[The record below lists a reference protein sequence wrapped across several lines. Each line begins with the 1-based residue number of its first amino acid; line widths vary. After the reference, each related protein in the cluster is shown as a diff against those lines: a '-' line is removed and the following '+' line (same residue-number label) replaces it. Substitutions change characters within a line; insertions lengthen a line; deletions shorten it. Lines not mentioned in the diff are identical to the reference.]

1 MAKRV
6 VVMVLCAYWPIAAT
20 NSVIQ
25 LILCQL
31 GVGLTS
37 NGASGVSIHF
47 MPLIKVEKALGEER
61 VGCGDAGH
69 AANDN
74 EVFHNPEQ
82 LDVVIVMR
90 LWLGV
95 NEARVERKQTKA
107 RSCKTGYGRHKRCRP
122 DPRAASTWHAHD
134 WRCWLRPRCESR
146 GATSWRP

>member
-1 MAKRV
+1 MIPDFRIGGRPLPAIGIGGFHSH
-6 VVMVLCAYWPIAAT
+6 IA
-20 NSVIQ
+20 VFVDERD
-25 LILCQL
+25 L
-31 GVGLTS
+31 
-37 NGASGVSIHF
+37 
-47 MPLIKVEKALGEER
+47 KALGEER